1 MDHPMGKATIIHAG
15 AAIKATFGLAAGMRL
30 EVLPGLAAEL
40 RAACD
45 LIIFDPQPVPFE
57 TCIMASGR
65 ACVLVRGV
73 ALPLSE
79 RRNPDMIPHLVQI
92 FVNWRELLDRAATTR
107 LRQEISATLRILTSN
122 PTKTDPFTLKNALK
136 LPR

>member
-1 MDHPMGKATIIHAG
+1 
-15 AAIKATFGLAAGMRL
+15 
-30 EVLPGLAAEL
+30 
-40 RAACD
+40 
-45 LIIFDPQPVPFE
+45 
-57 TCIMASGR
+57 MASGR

-107 LRQEISATLRILTSN
+107 LRQEISAALRILTSN
-122 PTKTDPFTLKNALK
+122 PTKTDPFILKNALK